1 MEELLHNILSEIIS
15 NPISFCSDAV
25 GCIGGFCGV
34 VSHNAMKKIKK
45 KLLNNDKIQKYNNER
60 GTISTKAGALKMVR
74 NDSEINNPILWQ
86 NEISSFIGT
95 LEYYQDIIPDKKIN
109 KCIRELKNGKNI
121 VGNLE
126 QVRLICE
133 REVLII

>member
-1 MEELLHNILSEIIS
+1 MEEVLHNMLNEIIS

-25 GCIGGFCGV
+25 GCIGGVCGV
-34 VSHNAMKKIKK
+34 VSHRAIKKIKK

-60 GTISTKAGALKMVR
+60 EAISTKAGALKRVR

-126 QVRLICE
+126 KVRLICE
-133 REVLII
+133 REVFII